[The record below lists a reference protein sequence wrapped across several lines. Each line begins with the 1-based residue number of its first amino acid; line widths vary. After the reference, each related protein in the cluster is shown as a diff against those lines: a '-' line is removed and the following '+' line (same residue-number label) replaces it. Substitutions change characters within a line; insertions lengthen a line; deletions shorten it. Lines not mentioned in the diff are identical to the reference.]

1 MPIRMHRTVV
11 TGGRLPSEIRQRAIV
26 FRSGIRRIEQI
37 DSANCVLR
45 VGANQTQLSRSVTK
59 ETIALSRS
67 TAQYDHG
74 FRAAGRLHT
83 PPTTLIARHTMHS
96 TKSYFTALLVIVIA
110 SALIAETAVLI
121 TGVAV

>member
-1 MPIRMHRTVV
+1 MQIRMHRTVV
-11 TGGRLPSEIRQRAIV
+11 TGGRLLFEIRQCAAA
-26 FRSGIRRIEQI
+26 FRSCIHHIEHI
-37 DSANCVLR
+37 DSANCWHR
-45 VGANQTQLSRSVTK
+45 VGANQTHLSRSVTK
-59 ETIALSRS
+59 ETIALSCS
-67 TAQYDHG
+67 TAQYGHG
-74 FRAAGRLHT
+74 FQAAGRLHT